1 MSRLVGLAV
10 SGGLLLG
17 GCVFHP
23 PMEKLPQGEQRQSH
37 TTGAQKTRLDYEVQ
51 QQERT
56 PLPLRP
62 FSEVTAGPYT
72 SSKQEAWTLAIVM
85 GAKKGI
91 PMNRALEN
99 LIGSCRARETGAD
112 RLACEEFVR
121 KTVTE
126 VYWPEGRETI
136 LSDDDRGLD

>member
-1 MSRLVGLAV
+1 
-10 SGGLLLG
+10 
-17 GCVFHP
+17 
-23 PMEKLPQGEQRQSH
+23 MEKLPQGEQRQSH